1 MFFSVSCS
9 FTNNFYLLLLRVGLI
24 HLLGQLFN
32 RCPYEDAIA
41 LPLYAHLTM
50 KMNMA
55 AFNDEKEMK
64 GGADEQSY

>member
-1 MFFSVSCS
+1 MD
-9 FTNNFYLLLLRVGLI
+9 FYKHIFLLLLRVGLI
-24 HLLGQLFN
+24 QLLGQLFN
-32 RCPYEDAIA
+32 RCRYGNAIA

-64 GGADEQSY
+64 GGADEQSH